1 MPMTVVVTRNV
12 EARYRGFLAS
22 TMLEIAPGV
31 YVSPDL
37 SKGVRERVWSVLTKW
52 YAHLGNG
59 AIVLIFADPAAT
71 GGVRLDF
78 LGDPPKEVW
87 DGEGVLLV
95 RNGKPEEGSVMGRLP
110 DLPF

>member
-1 MPMTVVVTRNV
+1 MPMTVIVTRNV

-22 TMLEIAPGV
+22 AMLEMAPGV
-31 YVSPDL
+31 YVSPEL
-37 SKGVRERVWSVLTKW
+37 SKAVRERVWSVLTKW

-59 AIVLIFADPAAT
+59 AIVLIFGDPSAT
-71 GGVRLDF
+71 GGLRLDF

-87 DGEGVLLV
+87 DGDGVLLV
-95 RNGKPEEGSVMGRLP
+95 RCAAPKGKSEMGRLE